1 MDFLISYISQVLF
14 GINMLFIFLAISI
27 GMTILIDYVA
37 SFEFNKPHM
46 FTLKQLVT
54 AFVVCV
60 MIAIFTPT
68 NLKET
73 VISDYRNKNTKLFA
87 ENLELKTALNNR
99 DTELNKVI
107 LFLKVNNL
115 GDKYVQFVE
124 GK

>member
-14 GINMLFIFLAISI
+14 GINMLFIFLSIAI
-27 GMTILIDYVA
+27 GMTIMTDYIVV
-37 SFEFNKPHM
+37 FDFNKQHM
-46 FTLKQLVT
+46 FTLKQLVS
-54 AFVVCV
+54 AFIVCV

-68 NLKET
+68 SLKDT
-73 VISDYRNKNTKLFA
+73 IISDYRNKNTKLFA
-87 ENLELKTALNNR
+87 ENMELKTALHNR
-99 DTELNKVI
+99 DNELDKVI